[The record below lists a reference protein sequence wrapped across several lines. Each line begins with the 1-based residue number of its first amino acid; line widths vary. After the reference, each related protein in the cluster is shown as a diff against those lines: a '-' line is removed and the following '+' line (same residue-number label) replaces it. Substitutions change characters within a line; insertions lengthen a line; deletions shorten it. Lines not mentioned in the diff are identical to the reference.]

1 MSGLICFIILFAGS
15 LLLQRD
21 RALIKD
27 LLQEVDRYSSRNQ
40 KEREERAELE
50 RRRQH
55 EAQHA
60 QLVAS
65 QKSQDEIP
73 PQFTAG
79 GSLEQ
84 VCGRVHVYHI
94 VGKFGEMSFYI
105 GDF

>member
-1 MSGLICFIILFAGS
+1 MIQTVTQFVGS
-15 LLLQRD
+15 CPLQRD

-27 LLQEVDRYSSRNQ
+27 LLLEVERYSTRNL
-40 KEREERAELE
+40 KEREGRAELE

-65 QKSQDEIP
+65 QKSQEETQ
-73 PQFTAG
+73 QFTAG

-84 VCGRVHVYHI
+84 VCGSTICVSIH
-94 VGKFGEMSFYI
+94 M
-105 GDF
+105 